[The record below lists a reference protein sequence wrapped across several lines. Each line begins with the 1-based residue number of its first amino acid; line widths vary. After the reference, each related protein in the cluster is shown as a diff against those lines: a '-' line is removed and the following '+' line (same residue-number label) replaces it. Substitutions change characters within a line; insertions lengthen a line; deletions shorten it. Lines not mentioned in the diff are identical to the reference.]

1 MLRQAASPE
10 TSKHDLDPVLAF
22 VFSLVISDGFA
33 AGFPGRNA
41 ELYSFLFHCIPKS
54 VGIIPAIGQ
63 HSLRDG
69 TAIKKRWR
77 PLIIAHRPCRHGESK
92 RTSVF
97 IRNRVKLRIHG
108 VVMAVATTQVVI
120 RRLTSHLMVL
130 ADIFITEAIRAALGT
145 LNQSKVMPRSCF
157 QKVGMRHTA

>member
-1 MLRQAASPE
+1 MVTAKKMAKKEDGWASVLACCGKPPAFE

-41 ELYSFLFHCIPKS
+41 ELYSFLFQCIPKS

-69 TAIKKRWR
+69 KAIKKR
-77 PLIIAHRPCRHGESK
+77 
-92 RTSVF
+92 
-97 IRNRVKLRIHG
+97 
-108 VVMAVATTQVVI
+108 
-120 RRLTSHLMVL
+120 
-130 ADIFITEAIRAALGT
+130 
-145 LNQSKVMPRSCF
+145 
-157 QKVGMRHTA
+157 